1 MNVVFEEQGPVVR
14 ASSGARGITAWM
26 LRNHIA
32 DTVSHAQTIIL
43 VGVIIILAASLLIGK
58 SALSKNEINTH
69 KGYRGTQEDAMVR

>member
-14 ASSGARGITAWM
+14 APSGARGITAWM

-43 VGVIIILAASLLIGK
+43 VGVVVILAVTVLMGK

-69 KGYRGTQEDAMVR
+69 KNFVPAVVR

>member
-14 ASSGARGITAWM
+14 APSGARGITAWM

-69 KGYRGTQEDAMVR
+69 KNFVPAVIE